1 MHCAGIDLQQRRLR
15 MPVHI
20 VRLLLLL
27 GAFLILAVAARNYV
41 LDPSYY
47 RFGDYRSDAVVEMAG
62 YPSPQFR
69 GPAYCQACHAERH
82 SEWTAGAH
90 RNVKCEVCH
99 GAAREHPATGPMP
112 KPDDTVKLCTVCHEA
127 MPTRPASQPQIV
139 PAEHPVPHD
148 GPIQC
153 LTCHNPHSPRLG
165 GQPDPAPELVTATP
179 AQTTGPPQVS
189 ARLVVL
195 TTPCTPCHGA
205 DGRNA
210 AMSAALAGGERDV
223 LARKLQEYRSGALEH
238 AVMNAVTKSL
248 SDEDIADLAEHY
260 ASMPGG
266 PTQ

>member
-1 MHCAGIDLQQRRLR
+1 
-15 MPVHI
+15 MPAHI
-20 VRLLLLL
+20 ARLLMLLT
-27 GAFLILAVAARNYV
+27 AFLILAVAARKYV

-47 RFGDYRSDAVVEMAG
+47 QFGNYRGDAVVEMAG
-62 YPSPQFR
+62 FPTPQFR

-82 SEWTAGAH
+82 TEWTSGAH

-112 KPDDTVKLCTVCHEA
+112 KPEDTVKLCTLCHEA
-127 MPTRPASQPQIV
+127 MPGRPAAQPQVVI
-139 PAEHPVPHD
+139 AEHPVPHD

-165 GQPDPAPELVTATP
+165 AQPEPAPEQVTVTP
-179 AQTTGPPQVS
+179 ADAAAPPQMS
-189 ARLVVL
+189 AHLVVL

-210 AMSAALAGGERDV
+210 AMSAALAGREQSI
-223 LARKLQEYRSGALEH
+223 LAQKLEGYRSGVLEH
-238 AVMNAVTKSL
+238 PVMNAVTKSL

-260 ASMPGG
+260 ASLPGG
-266 PTQ
+266 PAQ